1 MGSYTTRELER
12 DTGFGRR
19 TIAYYV
25 QEGLLPRVGRRG
37 PRTRYPEL
45 VRDRL
50 LFIRRV
56 REAEA
61 EAEIAPVRLSDL
73 RELFLH
79 APRQLIA
86 SVAAGETPV
95 TSDIVSPMSAERR
108 SMVDRVSAL
117 RERLSAR
124 REAPADD
131 SAVDLRRDRQG
142 ETLRTMKEPP
152 PPRLEALGSPAFPA
166 EDSVDYHEP
175 PEPREEAGVDETEP
189 LRLRDETRVAGD
201 RISRFGDSE
210 AERVHRVRSSMG
222 PDDEPDTLALRLSWV
237 LDTLQTQARR
247 QRGHSPEAVDTWS
260 QVEVTP
266 DIRLSVRGMGDEDA
280 FLLRSA
286 ARLLRQTLELEP
298 GSVERS
304 AREREE

>member
-1 MGSYTTRELER
+1 MGSYTARELER

-56 REAEA
+56 REVEA
-61 EAEIAPVRLSDL
+61 EGEIAPVPLSDL
-73 RELFLH
+73 RKLFLH

-95 TSDIVSPMSAERR
+95 TDDMVSPMSVER
-108 SMVDRVSAL
+108 SAMVDRVSAL

-131 SAVDLRRDRQG
+131 FSADFL
-142 ETLRTMKEPP
+142 
-152 PPRLEALGSPAFPA
+152 RLEAPRSPRFRAEEGLPA
-166 EDSVDYHEP
+166 LEP
-175 PEPREEAGVDETEP
+175 PKPPAEAGVADPEP
-189 LRLRDETRVAGD
+189 
-201 RISRFGDSE
+201 
-210 AERVHRVRSSMG
+210 
-222 PDDEPDTLALRLSWV
+222 RLSWV
-237 LDTLQTQARR
+237 LEKLQTQARR
-247 QRGHSPEAVDTWS
+247 HRRLSPETVDTWS

-266 DIRLSVRGMGDEDA
+266 EIRLSVRGMADEDA
-280 FLLRSA
+280 FLLRLA
-286 ARLLRQTLELEP
+286 ARLLRQALAKGP
-298 GSVERS
+298 PPVERGS
-304 AREREE
+304 RERDE

>member
-117 RERLSAR
+117 RERLLVARPEPDLEPRSAILR
-124 REAPADD
+124 EGDRMVLRAEAPRAPEGRRAEESRARQELEFQGDALPAMEEDEVGLASDAESRYWSPGERDEDAD
-131 SAVDLRRDRQG
+131 
-142 ETLRTMKEPP
+142 
-152 PPRLEALGSPAFPA
+152 ALGN
-166 EDSVDYHEP
+166 E
-175 PEPREEAGVDETEP
+175 
-189 LRLRDETRVAGD
+189 
-201 RISRFGDSE
+201 
-210 AERVHRVRSSMG
+210 
-222 PDDEPDTLALRLSWV
+222 LAWV
-237 LDTLQTQARR
+237 LRELHL
-247 QRGHSPEAVDTWS
+247 RGRHRHEFSPEAVDTWS